1 MVQLDTGL
9 AVARLADVPAAAR
22 EVEEL
27 GFSGLWTAETSH
39 DPYLP
44 VALAAEHTSRIDLG
58 TSIAVAFPRSPM
70 VHAMTAWD
78 LAQQS
83 EGRFIL
89 GLGTQVRGHNKR
101 RFGVNWQKP
110 GPQLREMIEMIR
122 AAWDCFQNGTVPSFK
137 GEYYEFTL
145 MSPFFNPGP
154 IQYPEIPIYIAG
166 VNPYI
171 CRLAG
176 EMCDGFHVHPLH
188 SVEYVENF
196 VRPWIA
202 EGAAKAGRDPS
213 SVQLASTCFT
223 IVGDTE
229 EEMDAMRQMVRSQ
242 ISFYASTPA
251 YKPVLAAHGWEDVAP
266 HLTTKSRA
274 GDWAG
279 MADLITDEML
289 DVFTVTGTWSDI
301 AGKMK
306 ARYEGVLDRIGFY
319 VPFNPGRDTDRWKSL
334 VASFRE

>member
-1 MVQLDTGL
+1 MVEFDTGM
-9 AVARLADVPAAAR
+9 VVSKLADVPAAAR
-22 EVEEL
+22 AVEEL
-27 GFSGLWTAETSH
+27 GFAGLWTAETGH

-44 VALAAEHTSRIDLG
+44 VALAAEHTSRIQLG

-83 EGRFIL
+83 GGRFIL

-101 RFGVNWQKP
+101 RFGVNWSKP
-110 GPQLREMIEMIR
+110 GPQLREMITMIR
-122 AAWDCFQNGTVPSFK
+122 AVWDCFQNGTPPSFK

-145 MSPFFNPGP
+145 MTPFFNGGP
-154 IQYPEIPIYIAG
+154 IDHPDIPIYIAG

-176 EMCDGFHVHPLH
+176 ESCDGFHVHPLH
-188 SVEYVENF
+188 SVEYVENC
-196 VRPWIA
+196 VKPWIA
-202 EGAAKAGRDPS
+202 EGAAKAGRDPAE
-213 SVQLASTCFT
+213 VKLASTCFA

-229 EEMDAMRQMVRSQ
+229 EEQEALRGMVRSQ

-251 YKPVLAAHGWEDVAP
+251 YKPVLSEHGWDDVAP
-266 HLTTKSRA
+266 MLTKKSRE

-289 DVFTVTGTWSDI
+289 DVFAVTGTWDEI
-301 AGKMK
+301 ADKMK
-306 ARYEGVLDRIGFY
+306 QRYEGVLDRIGFY
-319 VPFNPGRDTDRWKSL
+319 IPFQPGKDEERWSKVVS
-334 VASFRE
+334 AFSA